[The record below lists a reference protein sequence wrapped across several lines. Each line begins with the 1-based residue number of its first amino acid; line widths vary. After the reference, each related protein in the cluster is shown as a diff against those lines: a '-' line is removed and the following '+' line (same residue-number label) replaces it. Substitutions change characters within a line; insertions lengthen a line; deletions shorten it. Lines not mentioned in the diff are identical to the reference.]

1 MSDLGAAAETIVASH
16 LWAGERVLW
25 CERPASGGAVAVA
38 GARRGA
44 YQALGA
50 AAGIVFVT
58 FRLFDAL
65 KREPGAQKVVMV
77 LGGVGL
83 AGAVAWGALRSSV
96 RARRQISA
104 TAYAVTSRRVILVRG
119 EDVEWIGDRDLDSCT
134 IRGRD
139 LVIHRGRKDM
149 EDVTLAGLRDPAPV
163 VAAIQT
169 LRSQAAS

>member
-1 MSDLGAAAETIVASH
+1 VSDLGAAAETIIASH

-96 RARRQISA
+96 QARRQISA